1 MRNRLEGEHQQLKF
15 GHIEFEFL
23 LDLQEGMWSR
33 HISLELWGDVRIGD
47 DIGEL
52 ASKAGG

>member
-1 MRNRLEGEHQQLKF
+1 MRSRLEGEHPQLKF

-33 HISLELWGDVRIGD
+33 HISLKLWGDVRIGG
-47 DIGEL
+47 DIAEL
-52 ASKAGG
+52 

>member
-52 ASKAGG
+52 ASKATG